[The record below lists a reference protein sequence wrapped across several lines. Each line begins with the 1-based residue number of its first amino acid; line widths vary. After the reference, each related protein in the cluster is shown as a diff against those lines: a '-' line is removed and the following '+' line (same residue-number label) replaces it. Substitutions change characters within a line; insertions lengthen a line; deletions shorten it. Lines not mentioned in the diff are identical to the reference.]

1 MGATQRP
8 TAPSSQ
14 RVFMFT
20 PNQAIAVSPPQDLTL
35 QLLIDIGW

>member
-1 MGATQRP
+1 MEPFA
-8 TAPSSQ
+8 
-14 RVFMFT
+14 T